1 MNEGLLTT
9 EEVAN
14 ILGVDERTVWVYRNL
29 KENPLPFVKLQGA
42 IRFRKESVQ
51 TWIEGRE
58 KNAHNEQDQLLQ
70 RANDSMG
77 DKDRLG

>member
-42 IRFRKESVQ
+42 IRFREESVRA
-51 TWIEGRE
+51 WIEGRE
-58 KNAHNEQDQLLQ
+58 KHAHNERNQSP
-70 RANDSMG
+70 RHAKESTG
-77 DKDRLG
+77 G